1 MCYNRL
7 VVIKIMITSLKIIY
21 CGDVCSKLFLVDNS
35 NTSVTIKRITIKG
48 VTMKRTW
55 RFWVALWAAKIITK
69 VLLVSG
75 KKGTTLPG
83 KIANMIDPEMMKH
96 LSGAY
101 SDGIIMI
108 TGTNGK
114 TTTANLLAS
123 ILHGAGKAF
132 AFNQAGANLVTGIT
146 GALIQ
151 DTRWSGS
158 SRTSVALLEVDEATV
173 PKFCQQVSP
182 TLAIVTNFFRDQLD
196 RYGELDT
203 TVRMV
208 KESLPKETVLLL
220 NADDPL
226 VAQFGTDHGQVLYYG
241 VERTPDSV
249 SESHETRE
257 SRFCPVCGT
266 ELNYTLFH
274 YGQLGI
280 FNCLGCE
287 FHRPEPEILAQ
298 DVRPV
303 EGLLQFSVDGTS
315 FSIALQG
322 YYNLYN
328 ALAAL
333 TAARQLGIND
343 SLIEKG
349 LREFIPQAGRMER
362 FYLPNGEITLTL
374 VKNPTGFDQVIQTM
388 LGANKPLR
396 ILIGINDLAAD
407 GRDISWLWD
416 VNFER
421 LGTHE
426 GSINQVI
433 CTGLR
438 AEDIALRLK
447 YAGVSVEK
455 LVIEHTLAEAL
466 DRLQASR
473 AVEEV
478 VFILP
483 TYTLLF
489 PLREIL
495 EDRQEKAGLPGSK
508 TNDFREEASA

>member
-1 MCYNRL
+1 
-7 VVIKIMITSLKIIY
+7 
-21 CGDVCSKLFLVDNS
+21 
-35 NTSVTIKRITIKG
+35 
-48 VTMKRTW
+48 MKRTW
-55 RFWVALWAAKIITK
+55 RFWVALWAGKIITK
-69 VLLVSG
+69 GLLVTG

-83 KIANMIDPEMMKH
+83 KIANWIDPEIMRH
-96 LSGAY
+96 LSVAY

-123 ILHGAGKAF
+123 IIRQSGEEF
-132 AFNQAGANLVTGIT
+132 AFNQAGANLLTGIT

-151 DTRWSGS
+151 NTRWNGS
-158 SRTSVALLEVDEATV
+158 SRASLALLEVDEATV
-173 PKFCQQVSP
+173 PKFCEQVSP

-203 TVRMV
+203 TVHMV
-208 KESLPKETVLLL
+208 RESLPKETVLVL

-226 VAQFGTDHGQVLYYG
+226 VAQFGTDHAQVTYYG
-241 VERTPDSV
+241 VERTPDSR
-249 SESHETRE
+249 SESQETRE
-257 SRFCPVCGT
+257 ARFCPACGT
-266 ELNYTLFH
+266 ALNYTLFH

-287 FHRPEPEILAQ
+287 FHRLEPEILAQ
-298 DVRPV
+298 NVRLE
-303 EGLLQFSVDGTS
+303 EGLLLFQVGVTPFTLS
-315 FSIALQG
+315 LQG

-343 SLIEKG
+343 GLIERG
-349 LREFIPQAGRMER
+349 LRSFIPQAGRMER
-362 FYLPNGEITLTL
+362 FYLPEGEITLTL

-388 LGANKPLR
+388 LGVNKPLR

-421 LGTHE
+421 LGTYE
-426 GSINQVI
+426 ASINLVI

-489 PLREIL
+489 PLREFL
-495 EDRQEKAGLPGSK
+495 ESRQKNAGLSRPKAKVRG
-508 TNDFREEASA
+508 EGAY

>member
-1 MCYNRL
+1 
-7 VVIKIMITSLKIIY
+7 
-21 CGDVCSKLFLVDNS
+21 
-35 NTSVTIKRITIKG
+35 
-48 VTMKRTW
+48 MKRTW
-55 RFWVALWAAKIITK
+55 RFWAALWAGKIITMG
-69 VLLVSG
+69 LLVSG

-83 KIANMIDPEMMKH
+83 KIANWIDPQIMRH
-96 LSGAY
+96 LSVAY
-101 SDGIIMI
+101 TDGIVMV

-123 ILHGAGKAF
+123 IFREAGKAF

-151 DTRWSGS
+151 NTRWSGI
-158 SRTSVALLEVDEATV
+158 SRASLALLEVDEATV
-173 PKFCQQVSP
+173 PKFCEQVSP
-182 TLAIVTNFFRDQLD
+182 SLAIVTNFFRDQLD

-208 KESLPKETVLLL
+208 RESLPKETMLVL

-226 VAQFGTDHGQVLYYG
+226 VAQFGTNHPEAIYYG
-241 VERTPDSV
+241 VERTPDSR
-249 SESHETRE
+249 SESQETRE
-257 SRFCPVCGT
+257 ARFCPICGT
-266 ELNYTLFH
+266 ELDYTLFH

-280 FNCLGCE
+280 FNCLGCG

-298 DVRPV
+298 NVRPE
-303 EGLLQFSVDGTS
+303 EGLLLFRVGVTS
-315 FSIALQG
+315 YTLSLQG

-333 TAARQLGIND
+333 TAARQLGLSD

-349 LREFIPQAGRMER
+349 LREFVPQAGRMER
-362 FYLPNGEITLTL
+362 FYLPEGEITLTL

-388 LGANKPLR
+388 LGTDKPLR

-421 LGTHE
+421 LGRHE
-426 GSINQVI
+426 ARIHQVI

-455 LVIEHTLAEAL
+455 LVLEHTLVEAVN
-466 DRLQASR
+466 RLQANRSE
-473 AVEEV
+473 AEV
-478 VFILP
+478 AFILP

-495 EDRQEKAGLPGSK
+495 EERQEKAGLSDSK
-508 TNDFREEASA
+508 TKDREEEASA

>member
-1 MCYNRL
+1 
-7 VVIKIMITSLKIIY
+7 
-21 CGDVCSKLFLVDNS
+21 
-35 NTSVTIKRITIKG
+35 
-48 VTMKRTW
+48 MKRTW
-55 RFWVALWAAKIITK
+55 RFWVALWAGKIITMG
-69 VLLVSG
+69 LLVTG

-83 KIANMIDPEMMKH
+83 KIANWIDPEIMRH
-96 LSGAY
+96 LSVAY

-123 ILHGAGKAF
+123 IIRQSGEKF

-151 DTRWSGS
+151 DTRWSGQARAS
-158 SRTSVALLEVDEATV
+158 LALLEVDEATV
-173 PKFCQQVSP
+173 PKFCAQVSP
-182 TLAIVTNFFRDQLD
+182 SLAIVTNFFRDQLD

-208 KESLPKETVLLL
+208 RESLPQETVLVL

-226 VAQFGTDHGQVLYYG
+226 VAQFGTNHPKAIYYG
-241 VERTPDSV
+241 VERTPDSR
-249 SESHETRE
+249 SESQETRE
-257 SRFCPVCGT
+257 ARFCPLCGT
-266 ELNYTLFH
+266 ELDYTLFH

-280 FNCLGCE
+280 FNCTGCG
-287 FHRPEPEILAQ
+287 FHRPVPEILAQ
-298 DVRPV
+298 NVRP
-303 EGLLQFSVDGTS
+303 EDGLLLFRVGVTS
-315 FSIALQG
+315 FTLSLQG

-328 ALAAL
+328 ALAAI
-333 TAARQLGIND
+333 TAARQLGLND
-343 SLIEKG
+343 GLIEKG
-349 LREFIPQAGRMER
+349 LREFVPQAGRMER
-362 FYLPNGEITLTL
+362 FYLPEGEITLTL

-388 LGANKPLR
+388 LGVDKPLR

-421 LGTHE
+421 LGRHE
-426 GSINQVI
+426 SRINQVI

-466 DRLQASR
+466 NRFQASR
-473 AVEEV
+473 SEEEV
-478 VFILP
+478 SFVLP

-495 EDRQEKAGLPGSK
+495 EDRQEKAGLSSAKAKDRG
-508 TNDFREEASA
+508 EEGNA

>member
-1 MCYNRL
+1 
-7 VVIKIMITSLKIIY
+7 
-21 CGDVCSKLFLVDNS
+21 
-35 NTSVTIKRITIKG
+35 
-48 VTMKRTW
+48 MKRTW
-55 RFWVALWAAKIITK
+55 RFWVALWAGKIITK
-69 VLLVSG
+69 GLLVTG

-83 KIANMIDPEMMKH
+83 KIANWIDPEIMRH
-96 LSGAY
+96 LSVAY
-101 SDGIIMI
+101 TDGIIMI

-123 ILHGAGKAF
+123 IIRQSGEEF
-132 AFNQAGANLVTGIT
+132 AFNQAGANLLTGIT

-151 DTRWSGS
+151 NTRWNGL
-158 SRTSVALLEVDEATV
+158 SRAHLALLEVDEATV
-173 PKFCQQVSP
+173 PKFCEQVAP

-208 KESLPKETVLLL
+208 RESLPKETLLVL

-226 VAQFGTDHGQVLYYG
+226 VAQFGMDREQVIYYG

-249 SESHETRE
+249 SESQETRE
-257 SRFCPVCGT
+257 ARFCPVCGT

-280 FNCLGCE
+280 FNCLGCA
-287 FHRPEPEILAQ
+287 FHRPEPQILAYN
-298 DVRPV
+298 VRPE
-303 EGLLQFSVDGTS
+303 EGLLLFRVGVTP
-315 FSIALQG
+315 FTIALQG

-333 TAARQLGIND
+333 TVARQLGIND
-343 SLIEKG
+343 DLIERG
-349 LREFIPQAGRMER
+349 LRGFIPQAGRMER
-362 FYLPNGEITLTL
+362 FYLPEGEITLTL

-388 LGANKPLR
+388 LGANKQLG

-407 GRDISWLWD
+407 GRDVSWLWD

-421 LGTHE
+421 LGTQE
-426 GSINQVI
+426 ASINQVI

-466 DRLQASR
+466 ERLQASR
-473 AVEEV
+473 AAEEV
-478 VFILP
+478 AFILP

-489 PLREIL
+489 PVREIL
-495 EDRQEKAGLPGSK
+495 EERQEKAGMSDSK
-508 TNDFREEASA
+508 TKDRGEEASA

>member
-1 MCYNRL
+1 
-7 VVIKIMITSLKIIY
+7 
-21 CGDVCSKLFLVDNS
+21 
-35 NTSVTIKRITIKG
+35 
-48 VTMKRTW
+48 MKRSW
-55 RFWVALWAAKIITK
+55 RFWIALWAGKIMTMG
-69 VLLVSG
+69 LLIAG

-83 KIANMIDPEMMKH
+83 KIACWFDPQIMRH

-101 SDGIIMI
+101 SDGIIMV

-123 ILHGAGKAF
+123 ILREAGKDF

-151 DTRWSGS
+151 NTRWSGS
-158 SRTSVALLEVDEATV
+158 SRMSLALLEVDEATV
-173 PKFCQQVSP
+173 PRFCEQVSP
-182 TLAIVTNFFRDQLD
+182 SLAIVTNFFRDQLD

-203 TVRMV
+203 TIRMV
-208 KESLPKETVLLL
+208 KGSIPQETVLVL

-226 VAQFGTDHGQVLYYG
+226 VSQFGKDHGKSIYYG
-241 VERTPDSV
+241 VERTPDSR
-249 SESHETRE
+249 SESQETRE
-257 SRFCPVCGT
+257 ARFCPFCGT
-266 ELNYTLFH
+266 ELEYSLFH

-280 FNCLGCE
+280 FNCLGCG
-287 FHRPEPEILAQ
+287 FHRPEPGILAQ
-298 DVRPV
+298 NVRLE
-303 EGLLQFSVDGTS
+303 EGMLLFRVGVTS

-333 TAARQLGIND
+333 TAARQLG
-343 SLIEKG
+343 LEEGLLEQG
-349 LREFIPQAGRMER
+349 LRKFIPQAGRMER
-362 FYLPNGEITLTL
+362 FSLPEGGVTLTL

-388 LGANKPLR
+388 LGVDKPLR

-421 LGTHE
+421 LGISE
-426 GSINQVI
+426 ACIQQVI

-447 YAGVSVEK
+447 YAGVAEEK
-455 LVIEHTLAEAL
+455 LVIEHSLEGAL
-466 DRLQASR
+466 DGLQKNR
-473 AVEEV
+473 AAEEAA
-478 VFILP
+478 FILP

-495 EDRQEKAGLPGSK
+495 DKRQKNAGLSPLRVKERG
-508 TNDFREEASA
+508 EEARK

>member
-1 MCYNRL
+1 
-7 VVIKIMITSLKIIY
+7 
-21 CGDVCSKLFLVDNS
+21 
-35 NTSVTIKRITIKG
+35 
-48 VTMKRTW
+48 MKRTW
-55 RFWVALWAAKIITK
+55 RFWVALWVGKIITK
-69 VLLVSG
+69 GLLVTG

-83 KIANMIDPEMMKH
+83 KIANWIDPEIMRH
-96 LSGAY
+96 LSLAY
-101 SDGIIMI
+101 TDGIIMI

-123 ILHGAGKAF
+123 IIRQSGEEF

-151 DTRWSGS
+151 NTRWNGF
-158 SRTSVALLEVDEATV
+158 SRACLALLEVDEATV
-173 PKFCQQVSP
+173 PKFCEQVSP
-182 TLAIVTNFFRDQLD
+182 TLVIVTNFFRDQLD

-208 KESLPKETVLLL
+208 KESLPQETLLVL

-226 VAQFGTDHGQVLYYG
+226 VAQFGTDHARVIYYG

-249 SESHETRE
+249 SESRETRE
-257 SRFCPVCGT
+257 ARFCPLCGT
-266 ELNYTLFH
+266 ELDYTLFH

-280 FNCLGCE
+280 FNCLGCG
-287 FHRPEPEILAQ
+287 FHRPVPEILAQ
-298 DVRPV
+298 DVRP
-303 EGLLQFSVDGTS
+303 EAGLLLFREGVTS
-315 FSIALQG
+315 FTLSLQG

-333 TAARQLGIND
+333 TAARQLSLND
-343 SLIEKG
+343 DLIERG

-362 FYLPNGEITLTL
+362 FYLLEGEITLTL

-388 LGANKPLR
+388 LGVNKSLR

-426 GSINQVI
+426 VSINQVI
-433 CTGLR
+433 CTGSR

-455 LVIEHTLAEAL
+455 LVIEHNLPEAL
-466 DRLQASR
+466 NRLQAGRSL
-473 AVEEV
+473 EEAAFV
-478 VFILP
+478 LP

-489 PLREIL
+489 PLRELL
-495 EDRQEKAGLPGSK
+495 ESSQKNAGLSRPIVKDVERGRAK
-508 TNDFREEASA
+508 

>member
-1 MCYNRL
+1 
-7 VVIKIMITSLKIIY
+7 
-21 CGDVCSKLFLVDNS
+21 
-35 NTSVTIKRITIKG
+35 
-48 VTMKRTW
+48 MKRTW
-55 RFWVALWAAKIITK
+55 RFWVALWVGKLIAVALQVT
-69 VLLVSG
+69 G

-83 KIANMIDPEMMKH
+83 KIAHWLDPEIMRH
-96 LSGAY
+96 LSVAY
-101 SDGIIMI
+101 TEGIIMV

-123 ILHGAGKAF
+123 ILRGAGKTF

-151 DTRWSGS
+151 NTRWSGS
-158 SRTSVALLEVDEATV
+158 ARTCLALLEVDEATV
-173 PKFCQQVSP
+173 PKFCEQVSP
-182 TLAIVTNFFRDQLD
+182 SLAIVTNFFRDQLD

-208 KESLPKETVLLL
+208 RESLAQDTVLVL

-226 VAQFGTDHGQVLYYG
+226 VAQFGTNHLRTCYYG
-241 VERTPDSV
+241 VERTPDSR
-249 SESHETRE
+249 SESQDTRE
-257 SRFCPVCGT
+257 ARFCPLCGIA
-266 ELNYTLFH
+266 LDYTLFH
-274 YGQLGI
+274 YGQLGV
-280 FNCLGCE
+280 FNCSGCG
-287 FHRPEPEILAQ
+287 FHRPEPEIVAQ
-298 DVRPV
+298 DVRPE
-303 EGLLQFSVDGTS
+303 EGLLLFRVDRTS
-315 FSIALQG
+315 FAIALQG

-333 TAARQLGIND
+333 TAARQLGLND
-343 SLIEKG
+343 GLIEKG

-362 FYLPNGEITLTL
+362 FDLPEGEITLTL

-388 LGANKPLR
+388 LGADRPLR

-421 LGTHE
+421 LGAHE
-426 GSINQVI
+426 ASIHQVI

-447 YAGVSVEK
+447 YAGVSEGK
-455 LVIEHTLAEAL
+455 LVLEHALAGAL
-466 DRLQASR
+466 DLLQTDRVA
-473 AVEEV
+473 EEV
-478 VFILP
+478 AFILP

-495 EDRQEKAGLPGSK
+495 ENRQKNVGLRGG
-508 TNDFREEASA
+508 N